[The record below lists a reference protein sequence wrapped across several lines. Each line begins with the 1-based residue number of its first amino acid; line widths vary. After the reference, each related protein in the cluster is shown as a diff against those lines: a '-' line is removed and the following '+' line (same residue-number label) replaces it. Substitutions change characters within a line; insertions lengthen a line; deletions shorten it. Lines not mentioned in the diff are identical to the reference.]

1 MAEIKKEING
11 TTMNIAL
18 GGILDTKSAPQLQ
31 DAIMESVADVTEINF
46 DFANLEYLT
55 SAGLRAILVAQQEME
70 DKDGKMTLKNVSKD
84 IMDIFNMTGFLSIL
98 TIID

>member
-31 DAIMESVADVTEINF
+31 DAIMESVTDVTEINF

-70 DKDGKMTLKNVSKD
+70 DKEGKMTLKNVSKD
-84 IMDIFNMTGFLSIL
+84 IMDIFKMTGFLSIL

>member
-84 IMDIFNMTGFLSIL
+84 IMDIFKMTGFLSIL

>member
-70 DKDGKMTLKNVSKD
+70 DKDGKITLKNVSKD
-84 IMDIFNMTGFLSIL
+84 IMDIFKMTGFLSIL

>member
-18 GGILDTKSAPQLQ
+18 WGILDTKSAPQLQ

-84 IMDIFNMTGFLSIL
+84 IMDIFKMTGFLSIL

>member
-18 GGILDTKSAPQLQ
+18 VGILDTKSAPQLQ
-31 DAIMESVADVTEINF
+31 DAIMESVADVTQINF

-70 DKDGKMTLKNVSKD
+70 DKDGMMTLKNVSKD
-84 IMDIFNMTGFLSIL
+84 IMDIFKMTGFLSIL